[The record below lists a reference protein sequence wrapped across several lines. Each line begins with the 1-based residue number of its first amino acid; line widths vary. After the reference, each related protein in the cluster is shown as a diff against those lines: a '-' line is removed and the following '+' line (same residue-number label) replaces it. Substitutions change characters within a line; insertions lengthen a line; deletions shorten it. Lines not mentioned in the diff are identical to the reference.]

1 MKICDRNN
9 EQCKPLLSDE
19 KIQIVEHKGM
29 GSEKWHTLLRAV
41 GPHLAGQ
48 GGRPGFLS
56 KAESFTV
63 KTLTKE
69 TLGEVP
75 LLGWRGL
82 HQDSKQN
89 CYTTTYLIKPWVLTW
104 DPCDTESR
112 IDPGGARLFCW
123 CPCWITLCPLT
134 LTASLLGCFGGL
146 GRDIYNFSKSGLRQ
160 PLTANKGILLGLIPK
175 KTNQGPERQTMKEE
189 DSHIPKMY
197 SITE

>member
-1 MKICDRNN
+1 MKIFDGNN
-9 EQCKPLLSDE
+9 EQRKPLLSDE
-19 KIQIVEHKGM
+19 KIQIVEHKRM

-48 GGRPGFLS
+48 DGRPGFLS
-56 KAESFTV
+56 KTESFTV

-89 CYTTTYLIKPWVLTW
+89 CYTTTYLIKPWALTC
-104 DPCDTESR
+104 DPCHVLNPEAHA
-112 IDPGGARLFCW
+112 IW
-123 CPCWITLCPLT
+123 CSFWFPCWITLCPLT

-160 PLTANKGILLGLIPK
+160 PLTANEGILLGLIPK

-189 DSHIPKMY
+189 RLSY
-197 SITE
+197 S